1 MSPYY
6 IKLYSVYT
14 SGVCKYCFFF
24 FFFRQGLCSPG
35 FACTCYLGG
44 ADLEIYLHLPI
55 YARYKPAC
63 QAQDI
68 RKLTRGKLVPDQP
81 VRIVRC
87 LSDFKDYF
95 CCITNPNF
103 WTLKKCLCVVVE

>member
-1 MSPYY
+1 MIPYY

-24 FFFRQGLCSPG
+24 RQGLCSPG
-35 FACTCYLGG
+35 CACTCYLGG

-55 YARYKPAC
+55 ECKPAC

-68 RKLTRGKLVPDQP
+68 RKLTSGTLVPDQP
-81 VRIVRC
+81 VRIV
-87 LSDFKDYF
+87 
-95 CCITNPNF
+95 
-103 WTLKKCLCVVVE
+103 